1 MCGVTGLGV
10 ILVFLGAEGAEADL
24 AVAPAAVAI
33 GLARFDRR
41 ADDDT
46 LANDQ
51 GPRPNDLDV
60 APERCP

>member
-10 ILVFLGAEGAEADL
+10 ILGFLGAEGAEADL
-24 AVAPAAVAI
+24 AIAPAAAAT
-33 GLARFDRR
+33 GLARFDGR

-51 GPRPNDLDV
+51 GPRPNDLDG